1 MSTRYPS
8 EDIVTAVGEFLTANW
23 NGAVTAFN
31 TATGDGIDVANVT
44 WGNGY
49 SDLLNAQALPVGD
62 VYLGEI
68 ELDREN
74 DQATGIVDVAI
85 RAATNAQSDM
95 KKQLTRYAD
104 LLWQLIEDNPD
115 LGNRVVIAEISG
127 WEFGINAQA
136 RTSGIV
142 LTTVEVTVD
151 IQAST

>member
-1 MSTRYPS
+1 
-8 EDIVTAVGEFLTANW
+8 
-23 NGAVTAFN
+23 
-31 TATGDGIDVANVT
+31 
-44 WGNGY
+44 
-49 SDLLNAQALPVGD
+49 
-62 VYLGEI
+62 
-68 ELDREN
+68 
-74 DQATGIVDVAI
+74 
-85 RAATNAQSDM
+85 M